1 MLIVEGYGKNK
12 NKMPIW
18 RSWTPPR
25 LTVTIAD
32 WQWSA
37 PYAYDLHE
45 RQGNR
50 WTDRALSSSNLPQVF
65 ADNYKTT
72 LDAAFTATAEYLNQR
87 FLDEVPQKTGKLG
100 ASQSMNLI

>member
-18 RSWTPPR
+18 RSWTPPQ

-32 WQWSA
+32 YQWSA

-50 WTDRALSSSNLPQVF
+50 WTDRALAGSNLPAVF
-65 ADNYKTT
+65 KSNYQTT
-72 LDAAFTATAEYLNQR
+72 LDMAFIQTAHYLNQR
-87 FLDEVPQKTGKLG
+87 FLDEVPVSSGTLK
-100 ASQSMNLI
+100 ASQSMKLS